1 MWGGKGPRT
10 PESCTMVEL
19 TGVAIIGASFAG
31 LKVEIA
37 WTPPVDRRV
46 SLANLLKVAT
56 VHNATAMLIGR
67 RPPRSFTLTK
77 LGLWFG
83 GFG

>member
-19 TGVAIIGASFAG
+19 TGVAIIGALFAR

-37 WTPPVDRRV
+37 WTPPVNRRV
-46 SLANLLKVAT
+46 RLANLLKVAA
-56 VHNATAMLIGR
+56 VYNATTMLVGR
-67 RPPRSFTLTK
+67 RPPRSFVLATLGPR
-77 LGLWFG
+77 LGG
-83 GFG
+83 AG